1 MKLLCCE
8 ISYCVD
14 DAVIANFLAQSS
26 SGGRPKLGSMTK
38 QSAAIAL
45 ANIAR
50 MTWAMMARANAAIE
64 IRTSQKH

>member
-1 MKLLCCE
+1 MMLSLRTF
-8 ISYCVD
+8 VP
-14 DAVIANFLAQSS
+14 QSS
-26 SGGRPKLGSMTK
+26 SGGKPKLGSMTK

-50 MTWAMMARANAAIE
+50 IAWAMMARANAAIE